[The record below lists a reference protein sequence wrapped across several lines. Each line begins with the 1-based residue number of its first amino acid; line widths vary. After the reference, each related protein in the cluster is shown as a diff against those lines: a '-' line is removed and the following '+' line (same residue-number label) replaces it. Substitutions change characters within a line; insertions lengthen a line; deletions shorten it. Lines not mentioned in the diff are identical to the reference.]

1 MPEFIRE
8 PMRGM
13 PPIVTETLR
22 KQRQAQMRI
31 RAERRAL
38 AQHLKAQARANNVP
52 EPEPA
57 IRIRR
62 GQNKV
67 PTQLREQLLVLFTF
81 LSPKERHK
89 LTGKIAELLGTT
101 KARVRQFIYDCE
113 HNVAVSTSL
122 TKLSD
127 MANVFGYELRLVP
140 QNQSVVD
147 TLVARCP
154 SFARTPEQNFML
166 FSAMPGDKPC
176 PAFLVKAPKNTVI
189 RSPSLPESLDAAWR
203 AALSPPFSPAI
214 TLSLAPATRAS
225 VWSPQATT

>member
-8 PMRGM
+8 PRRG
-13 PPIVTETLR
+13 PTPIVTETLR
-22 KQRQAQMRI
+22 KKREARK
-31 RAERRAL
+31 RAFAERKAL
-38 AQHLKAQARANNVP
+38 AKHLKEQAKAKG
-52 EPEPA
+52 EPEPKLPKS
-57 IRIRR
+57 ISQGR
-62 GQNKV
+62 NKV
-67 PTQLREQLLVLFTF
+67 PTHLREQLLVLFSF
-81 LSPKERHK
+81 LSPRERKK
-89 LTGKIAELLGTT
+89 LTGKIAELLGTS
-101 KARVRQFIYDCE
+101 KERVRQFIFDCE

-140 QNQSVVD
+140 QNQAVVD

-166 FSAMPGDKPC
+166 FASMPGDKPC
-176 PAFLVKAPKNTVI
+176 PAFLVKAPPNTVM

-203 AALSPPFSPAI
+203 AALSPPFVPAC
-214 TLSLAPATRAS
+214 TLSLPPATQWS

>member
-8 PMRGM
+8 PFRGM

-22 KQRQAQMRI
+22 KQREAR
-31 RAERRAL
+31 RRARQEQKAL
-38 AQHLKAQARANNVP
+38 AEHVRAQANNVP
-52 EPEPA
+52 EPEQKLPK
-57 IRIRR
+57 RISQGR
-62 GQNKV
+62 NKV
-67 PTQLREQLLVLFTF
+67 PTHLREQLVVLFSF
-81 LSPKERHK
+81 LSPKERKK
-89 LTGKIAELLGTT
+89 LTTKVAELLGTT
-101 KARVRQFIYDCE
+101 PERVRQFIYHCE

-166 FSAMPGDKPC
+166 FSSMPGDKPC
-176 PAFLVKAPKNTVI
+176 PAFLVKAPKNTVM

-203 AALSPPFSPAI
+203 AALSPPFVPAI
-214 TLSLAPATRAS
+214 TLSLPPATRAS